1 MSLLRTVSLRHL
13 RCFVEVADSGSFTIA
28 SSRLFLTQSSLT
40 ATIQQFEEA
49 VGLKLFDRT
58 TRRVA
63 MTDAALRFKIE
74 ADKIL
79 NHFDS
84 ALSDL
89 QAFSQS
95 QQGHIRI
102 AAAAS
107 VIEQFLVQAIST
119 FREAYPNVTFSLR
132 DAGAQEVEQ
141 MVYSGT
147 VDFAITSR
155 HKGNPDLVYTP
166 LLEDRY
172 GLACRK
178 DHPLAGSK
186 TALDWASLSSDGF
199 VAFSEDTGIGTYL
212 REHTAR
218 WRLFDGRHDEI
229 SSTTSLY
236 AMLRGGGCF
245 SIVPALAANVEEF
258 KDLAFRQLKGPVLT
272 RQICLITR
280 RLRSLSPSSQRI
292 LDVLADSIRQ
302 ARLPPGVFISSVAPA
317 KRTERRRAGKP
328 ATSPARRK
336 S

>member
-13 RCFVEVADSGSFTIA
+13 RCFVEVANSGSFTIA

-63 MTDAALRFKIE
+63 MTDAALRFKLE
-74 ADKIL
+74 ADRIL
-79 NHFDS
+79 NSFDS

-107 VIEQFLVQAIST
+107 VIEQFLVQVIAT
-119 FREAYPNVTFSLR
+119 FREVYPNVTFSLR

-141 MVYSGT
+141 MVYGGA

-155 HKGNPDLVYTP
+155 HKGHPDLVYTP

-172 GLACRK
+172 GVACRK
-178 DHPLAGSK
+178 DHPLARSK
-186 TALDWASLSSDGF
+186 AALNWSELSSDGF
-199 VAFSEDTGIGTYL
+199 VAFSEDTGIGAYL
-212 REHTAR
+212 REHAAR

-245 SIVPALAANVEEF
+245 SIVPALAANVDEF
-258 KDLAFRQLKGPVLT
+258 KELAFRQLKTPVLT

-292 LDVLADSIRQ
+292 LDVLADSIRL
-302 ARLPPGVFISSVAPA
+302 ARLPPGVSVSVAKPA
-317 KRTERRRAGKP
+317 KRTARGPRRAV
-328 ATSPARRK
+328 ATSPARPK